1 MSDLFVCN
9 LSPAC
14 SCLSVCHKHGGDCRV
29 TTVAS
34 AAMREPNGSLMRASE
49 VEASWNTYAREAR
62 EKKTLDDI
70 VRVVLGLNEK
80 TPADDGKKEE

>member
-1 MSDLFVCN
+1 MTDMYICDF
-9 LSPAC
+9 SPAC
-14 SCLSVCHKHGGDCRV
+14 SCFSICSKHGGDCRV

-34 AAMREPNGSLMRASE
+34 AAMREPNGSLMRAGE

-70 VRVVLGLNEK
+70 ARDL
-80 TPADDGKKEE
+80 TDGEQ